1 MRPVVLVSVL
11 VLLAVLLVGTPS
23 RADASVV
30 DVAGAACSVPGVSTL
45 CDVAG
50 GGIARGAGAV
60 ADGVLGT
67 FRDALVDAA
76 VWAVSKTAVG
86 VDESTRVDLSAGF
99 LTDHYRFMTQVG
111 MLVVL
116 PALLVV
122 VGTAVLRGDGGLVVR
137 AVFGYLPASVLLT
150 GIAVVVI
157 QGALAF
163 VDGVSAELVGSHREA
178 GERLGSAVPAAL
190 SASSVPVMLGSFV
203 AFVLMAAALVVWL
216 ELLVR
221 SAAIQIAVMFLPLF
235 LAGMVWPTTQR
246 YARRLAEVIG
256 ALILSKLVVA
266 GTLSLAVGAVASG
279 DLTAVLSGSAMFMLA
294 AFAPFVVLSLIP
306 LATEAGHLS
315 SARRGTGLSR
325 VVPGGGA
332 AVAWQLVRSRLTN
345 SGAGTTGAAGRVT
358 PSRPSSGAGLPVAG
372 RRPRGGGG

>member
-1 MRPVVLVSVL
+1 MRRAVLAAVLVTL
-11 VLLAVLLVGTPS
+11 GIFLIGTPAQ
-23 RADASVV
+23 ADASVA
-30 DVAGAACSVPGVSTL
+30 DVASAACSVPGVSTL

-50 GGIARGAGAV
+50 DGLASGASAV

-99 LTDHYRFMTQVG
+99 LADQYRFMTQVG
-111 MLVVL
+111 ALVVL

-122 VGTAVLRGDGGLVVR
+122 LGTAVLRGDGGLVVR

-157 QGALAF
+157 QGALAV
-163 VDGVSAELVGSHREA
+163 VDGVSAELVGSHRES

-203 AFVLMAAALVVWL
+203 AFVLMASALVVWL

-221 SAAIQIAVMFLPLF
+221 SAGIQIAVMFLPLF

-256 ALILSKLVVA
+256 ALVISKLVIA

-279 DLTAVLSGSAMFMLA
+279 DLTAVLSGAAMFLLA

-306 LATEAGHLS
+306 LATDAGHLS
-315 SARRGTGLSR
+315 HARRSAGVGR
-325 VVPGGGA
+325 VVPGGGG
-332 AVAWQLVRSRLTN
+332 AVAWQLVRSRLGGTGM
-345 SGAGTTGAAGRVT
+345 GAAGAAGRGM
-358 PSRPSSGAGLPVAG
+358 PSRPPSGAGLPVAG
-372 RRPRGGGG
+372 RRSPGGAR

>member
-1 MRPVVLVSVL
+1 MRSTVLSA
-11 VLLAVLLVGTPS
+11 VLLALGLFLFGPAE
-23 RADASVV
+23 ADASVV

-50 GGIARGAGAV
+50 DGLASGASAV

-99 LTDHYRFMTQVG
+99 LADHYRFMTQVG
-111 MLVVL
+111 AFVVL

-122 VGTAVLRGDGGLVVR
+122 IGTAVLRGDGGLVVR
-137 AVFGYLPASVLLT
+137 AVLGYLPASVLLT

-157 QGALAF
+157 QGALGV
-163 VDGVSAELVGSHREA
+163 VDGVSAELVGSHRES

-221 SAAIQIAVMFLPLF
+221 SAGIQIAVMFLPLF

-246 YARRLAEVIG
+246 YARRLGEVIG
-256 ALILSKLVVA
+256 ALVISKLVIA

-279 DLTAVLSGSAMFMLA
+279 DLTAVLSGAAMFLLA
-294 AFAPFVVLSLIP
+294 AVAPFVVLSLIP
-306 LATEAGHLS
+306 LATDAGHLAN
-315 SARRGTGLSR
+315 ARRGVGVGR

-332 AVAWQLVRSRLTN
+332 AVAWQLVRSRLGGTGM
-345 SGAGTTGAAGRVT
+345 GATGAAGRGM
-358 PSRPSSGAGLPVAG
+358 PSRPASGAALPVAG
-372 RRPRGGGG
+372 RRSRGGAR